1 MSKVVINLGY
11 RSIVVDADKAIAI
24 ADMLQHAEMYQS
36 KYHSAENG
44 NPSYQT
50 YHIYPAEP
58 DNGFTM
64 QLISN
69 ESYNL
74 YKLAG
79 KPQD

>member
-1 MSKVVINLGY
+1 MSKVIVNLGY
-11 RSIVVDADKAIAI
+11 RSIVVDAEKAIAI
-24 ADMLQHAEMYQS
+24 ADLLQDAEMYQS